1 MRELGDLV
9 MAGMKMVGYSTRD
22 MSVLFMSF
30 GLRAIWS
37 FVSIYLLAVVMRVLG
52 LLYVTR
58 KHKFGWF
65 AH

>member
-1 MRELGDLV
+1 
-9 MAGMKMVGYSTRD
+9 